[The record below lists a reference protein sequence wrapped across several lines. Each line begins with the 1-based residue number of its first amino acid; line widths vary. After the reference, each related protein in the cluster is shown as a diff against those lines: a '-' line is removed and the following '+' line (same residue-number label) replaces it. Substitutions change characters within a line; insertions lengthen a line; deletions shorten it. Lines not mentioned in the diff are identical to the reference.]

1 MLADGSYRIRQ
12 ILSSSLPHLTICSII
27 YLYCKQSSLNKLGFF
42 AVAFTITPVVVLAI
56 TGPMVLLLLL
66 LVVVVVEEGELVVV
80 LPVGVLELDTFF
92 SFGNLFLATL
102 NG

>member
-1 MLADGSYRIRQ
+1 MFNHIF
-12 ILSSSLPHLTICSII
+12 ILQAII
-27 YLYCKQSSLNKLGFF
+27 TNKLGFF
-42 AVAFTITPVVVLAI
+42 AVVFTIIPVVVLAI
-56 TGPMVLLLLL
+56 TGPLVLLLLL

-102 NG
+102 TVSSIPSPSLIT